1 MGLKKTFLQLPLNS
15 QIYLSIMLIIIAN
28 LLIIIFLSQ
37 VFTITQCN
45 YLKSRK
51 KEYFSVMFQNI
62 MESNVY
68 FMNLC
73 ILQYENLIKTFN
85 YQLYLYLHDEDI
97 LINFAMLNVN
107 NIFQFDTNKIN
118 LILDPS
124 KNITN
129 NYSYSNTSEIL
140 YIYYYSDNKSILP
153 SLGQLVITNG
163 LSYLNQIKGIR
174 SFRIPFY
181 GDLFT
186 MGEFLISFSKYNAL
200 FTLNCSKI
208 LDVIELFGGD
218 MDKYMKDIRSKED
231 TSFNYYKKFFD
242 SYVKKELP
250 FIDLMY
256 ELKYNIFSDYK
267 NIEDENIKEDYIRN
281 QSIFFQSINFK
292 DDTTLFYDKWNPKTT
307 RFQSFNNLIYKYL
320 DFLFLQLSNKISLYS
335 IPFNHDT
342 SDTISINLCYFFLL
356 KQIVYLNITS
366 DDIGI
371 KFDKNF
377 LDNIYNE
384 ISNKGN
390 ISINDCKIEKYY
402 SKNKDQLIPNGD
414 NFKKYYDLEYIY
426 NSYIY
431 LLNKKDS
438 NSIIYENKFSYPNYA
453 CLKDLFPNFFSFQQI
468 DFYSFS
474 FGNQI
479 NKMINSSNQIY
490 SNIRFLMI
498 LILVLSWI
506 IFLFIFMVITTRI
519 IKQVTEPIIKLTEII
534 DLNNLNEK
542 IINENIFEYKSDDDI
557 NEFFLMCKKLI
568 DGEIKDNNFKNK
580 ENIEINSNNNMIINN
595 KMILELIENQKSL
608 NTADKEIFLY
618 RQAYINDM
626 KNKKHKTYK
635 SSNNNRKEKVSQGQQ
650 VHFNLMKVNS
660 SSKNIDNQL
669 INSNNDLYSEV
680 EENGGD
686 PNNMKFYE
694 NLLNMAD
701 YIYNGRDKEK
711 TNKRNKLRMNISH
724 TSIVNPNMLKLG
736 SASNISINNKNDNDN
751 KNIRKS
757 KYITYSWYAYA
768 KKAGLFGK

>member
-15 QIYLSIMLIIIAN
+15 QIYFSIMLIIIAN

-45 YLKSRK
+45 YLLSKK

-85 YQLYLYLHDEDI
+85 YQLYLYLHDEEI
-97 LINFAMLNVN
+97 LIQFTILNLN
-107 NIFQFDTNKIN
+107 NIFQLDTNKVH

-124 KNITN
+124 KDISKD
-129 NYSYSNTSEIL
+129 YSYSNVSENL
-140 YIYYYSDNKSILP
+140 YIYYYSDFKEILEP
-153 SLGQLVITNG
+153 LKHLVITNG
-163 LSYLNQIKGIR
+163 LSYLNQIKGIK

-181 GDLFT
+181 GDLYT

-208 LDVIELFGGD
+208 VDMIELFGGD
-218 MDKYMKDIRSKED
+218 MDKYMEDVRSKEEA
-231 TSFNYYKKFFD
+231 SFNYYKKFFD
-242 SYVKKELP
+242 SYEKKELP

-267 NIEDENIKEDYIRN
+267 NIEDKNIKDDYIRN

-292 DDTTLFYDKWNPKTT
+292 DDTTLFYDKWNPNTT

-320 DFLFLQLSNKISLYS
+320 DFLFLQLSNKLSLYS
-335 IPFNHDT
+335 IPFIHNT
-342 SDTISINLCYFFLL
+342 SDAISINLCYFFLL

-402 SKNKDQLIPNGD
+402 SKNKDELIPNGD
-414 NFKKYYDLEYIY
+414 DFKDYYDLEYIY

-453 CLKDLFPNFFSFQQI
+453 CLKDLIPNFFSFQQL

-474 FGNQI
+474 FGDQI
-479 NKMINSSNQIY
+479 NKMINSSSQIY
-490 SNIRFLMI
+490 MNMRYLMI
-498 LILVLSWI
+498 ICLVLSWI
-506 IFLFIFMVITTRI
+506 IFLFIFMVITSRI

-568 DGEIKDNNFKNK
+568 DGEIKDNNFINK

-626 KNKKHKTYK
+626 KNKKHKTNK
-635 SSNNNRKEKVSQGQQ
+635 SSSNNRKEKVSQGQQ

-660 SSKNIDNQL
+660 SSKKINNQL
-669 INSNNDLYSEV
+669 SNSNNDLYSEV
-680 EENGGD
+680 EENGGE

-701 YIYNGRDKEK
+701 YIYNGREKEK
-711 TNKRNKLRMNISH
+711 KEDKLRMNITH
-724 TSIVNPNMLKLG
+724 TSIVNPSILKLG

-751 KNIRKS
+751 KNIRKDC

-768 KKAGLFGK
+768 KKIGLFGK